1 MTRPELVCRYF
12 VPEYKYIILG
22 ARNRGIR
29 LMYRSVHLLEESYR

>member
-1 MTRPELVCRYF
+1 MTRPEFVYRYF

-22 ARNRGIR
+22 ARNRGIK